1 VSLYSPSHDTAK
13 IIEASGSATPST
25 PRRHAS
31 ASSRSAATCSASGRA
46 GREAAQPIE
55 CSHSPAVTCA
65 SAGPACWLAA
75 SRQCALIATPTGR
88 AFGQV
93 VLDVDVKHANQDGRR
108 TLHELGTIL
117 PATPRAHTPSGGVH
131 IHFDPAGREIV
142 STVGAQGRGIGA
154 GLDWRAELASIILP
168 TPGTGYRWD
177 PRYNLDTVP
186 LARVP
191 EALLPKPPRQAPD
204 PANAFW
210 QQTIQEGVREQ
221 SRYAA
226 GALARA
232 AHRIANAP
240 NGQQEWTLNSESLGI
255 GNLVGS
261 GGIGAEVARTTLL
274 AAALSMRSYREP
286 WQPTELER
294 KIDRALTA
302 GVARPR
308 QRPRQTP

>member
-1 VSLYSPSHDTAK
+1 MANLPSPLHQALAYAARGWPVFPCGPNRVPLTTHGYKD
-13 IIEASGSATPST
+13 ASTDPYQIRAWW
-25 PRRHAS
+25 RR
-31 ASSRSAATCSASGRA
+31 RP
-46 GREAAQPIE
+46 Q
-55 CSHSPAVTCA
+55 
-65 SAGPACWLAA
+65 
-75 SRQCALIATPTGR
+75 ALISTPTGER
-88 AFGQV
+88 FV
-93 VLDVDVKHANQDGRR
+93 VLDIDAKAGVNGFE
-108 TLHELGTIL
+108 TLKTIGFPTL
-117 PATPRAHTPSGGVH
+117 PATPMVRTPHDGVH
-131 IHFDPAGREIV
+131 LHFAAPKQ
-142 STVGAQGRGIGA
+142 SFPCTVGDKGCGIGA
-154 GLDWRAELASIILP
+154 GLDWRAAKGSVLLP
-168 TPGTGYRWD
+168 STGSGYRWD
-177 PRYNLDTVP
+177 TRYNLDTVP
-186 LARVP
+186 LAQVP
-191 EALLPKPPRQAPD
+191 EALLPRPPRQAPD

>member
-1 VSLYSPSHDTAK
+1 MAYKPDAPSPLHQA
-13 IIEASGSATPST
+13 
-25 PRRHAS
+25 
-31 ASSRSAATCSASGRA
+31 
-46 GREAAQPIE
+46 
-55 CSHSPAVTCA
+55 
-65 SAGPACWLAA
+65 LNYA
-75 SRQCALIATPTGR
+75 SRGWPVFPCVPYRKAPLTRHGFKDATTDTNQIKTWWRRAPNALIATPTGR

-177 PRYNLDTVP
+177 TRYNLDTVP
-186 LARVP
+186 LAQVP
-191 EALLPKPPRQAPD
+191 EALLPRPPRQAPD

-210 QQTIQEGVREQ
+210 QRTIQEGVREQ

-240 NGQQEWTLNSESLGI
+240 NGQQEWTLNSEALGL
-255 GNLVGS
+255 LVWTAPD
-261 GGIGAEVARTTLL
+261 GIKRAR
-274 AAALSMRSYREP
+274 MRS
-286 WQPTELER
+286 L
-294 KIDRALTA
+294 
-302 GVARPR
+302 
-308 QRPRQTP
+308 